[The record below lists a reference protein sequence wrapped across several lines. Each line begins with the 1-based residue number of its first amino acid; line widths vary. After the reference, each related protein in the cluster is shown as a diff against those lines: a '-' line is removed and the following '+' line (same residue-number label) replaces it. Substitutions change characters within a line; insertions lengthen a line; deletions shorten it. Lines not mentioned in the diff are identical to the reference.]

1 MHETRI
7 NKKTLI
13 LVVLFL
19 TPVLFVPQ
27 SFASGTTQINTFAG
41 GANSITV
48 SSDGNNTSSD
58 LQLDIERNVTF
69 QDASFVVEG
78 QSAADTPGSVWIN
91 STTGNTI
98 WTYSGVGYGDLSQQN
113 TFQTGYTYDTLQLNN
128 SSGMPS
134 PILLPKNASIQSSH
148 ANITFSP
155 QIDAQ
160 YVQVGAVQTMMLGD
174 SNADNLTDAFVFSTD
189 NATTSVNTA
198 FAVVESNQI
207 TMQYSLGNWT
217 STCINSNQM
226 RIADMNNDSYDDVV
240 TFAEG
245 SSMMCIHYYNSS
257 TMAYDA
263 WFAVNITSNPIDVQL
278 GDMNQD
284 GFPDFVSIHGYMGDG
299 LVSLTLFNGT
309 TDVVRQDDDIS
320 IYRWNFG
327 QGRASMRTIQI
338 DDFFNRS
345 ELVIIV
351 SDANDDA
358 TEITYDPQQRQLNS
372 NLAKFRNLSSD
383 SIPGDFDGD
392 GDIDFLTPKQSGSV
406 LVINNETEWLQ
417 TPLFDVLQTINASIA
432 DHDND
437 GVASLFTPNPQ
448 FGDGVPSTIEGNIGL
463 RSISTT
469 ALGSPSVSPLTPYS
483 VPRDIQFADINHDG
497 LLDHFVLA
505 GETSQGVFIGAWHN
519 ITLDTDVDG
528 DDDLWAEGYSS
539 TTIPHLGVLTLTDTN
554 NVIKDS
560 IAPFLPAYPGISDG
574 YGIEM
579 VTNMMSISSNSN
591 GTANFTD
598 LKIAYDIEFGVT
610 TSAGTIGSLSNS
622 LNQQML
628 PGSGTF
634 TITLPVETT
643 KPGQFDAT
651 YLSMNYT
658 LGAPN
663 LALPPTPVLTVQ
675 SLTDLGV
682 TIEWQAISEFG
693 SDLQEFHV
701 FRMSP
706 TSSYDYSSP
715 YDTVVGQNYYSDPN
729 VDIGSTYGYIVR
741 SVHPYGIVSNL
752 SQPLEVTIPNPPAP
766 AAVTNVQFVDLDTE
780 TSSAPMKVSWDASV
794 DSMMVSKYGV
804 YVSKSE
810 FSSDPYDPEESPWV
824 NFSSNPI
831 EPCMGSPCF
840 ENDGKFFRSVAT
852 VSSSITEIEISNTSE
867 YMTLVDT
874 ISNEWET
881 VPSEPIQD
889 GNQYWVVV
897 AAFDWR
903 ENASLPL
910 PFAGPTTA
918 FNNSYISSQLDV
930 VVESGPSGAT
940 SPVLESTSP
949 LSIHVDAYYLDEA
962 QQPIPIENAN
972 LELTMTY
979 GSETLVLNGQSDSN
993 GQWLAIDVDD
1003 LHAAVIPQTLLD
1015 YAASPDGAVSIDV
1028 SMEAIEVVDTQPYAS
1043 ATASDSMG
1051 TAITVEL
1058 AGPTSPVDMDA
1069 NDAIDINI
1077 TLSAVDSVNPAHQAS
1092 LEGTTILWEAFNDSS
1107 QNASMSGSETISGG
1121 KIRIVSSFENISMLE
1136 FSVDAENRLMFGTT
1150 SLTVSL
1156 NEYTVPTQNN
1166 ETNQTETEWVPTSI
1180 QSVTIACESST
1191 ILTNQQAAD
1200 DPIECLV
1207 ENVNP
1212 FTVDVVVSVTESP
1225 SLFKTP
1231 AAVTIAA
1238 NGTATVAFTPKY
1250 EDPLWARQNDAGV
1263 ENQFSIQ
1270 LRTSSPDYD
1279 IPGEPVLEN
1288 DVVTWTADLFVE
1300 VQTKPDSEEKGSS
1313 NVALIGGGVGLVV
1326 LAVVGFILYRRAS
1339 ADFDDGSFYEE
1350 EEEFIEEVDEPIEI
1364 PQSKP
1369 LDEFED
1375 KTIRDEPEF
1384 IERPSDSLISEVT
1397 ESVKQDSE
1405 SEPVLESEDVEEAE
1419 AEAEEDD
1426 GISVDEYGTEWYE
1439 DEVGQWWYRE
1449 EGAEDWSEYNE

>member
-27 SFASGTTQINTFAG
+27 SFASGTTQINTFVG

-48 SSDGNNTSSD
+48 SSDGNNTSND

-91 STTGNTI
+91 STSSNTI

-113 TFQTGYTYDTLQLNN
+113 TFQTGDTYDTLQLNN
-128 SSGMPS
+128 TSGMPS
-134 PILLPKNASIQSSH
+134 PILMPKNASIQSSH

-155 QIDAQ
+155 EIDAQ

-174 SNADNLTDAFVFSTD
+174 SNADDLTDAFVFSTD
-189 NATTSVNTA
+189 HATTNANTA
-198 FAVVESNQI
+198 FAVVESNQSS
-207 TMQYSLGNWT
+207 MQYNLSNWT

-240 TFAEG
+240 TFSGG
-245 SSMMCIHYYNSS
+245 SSMMCIHYFNST
-257 TMAYDA
+257 TMTYDA

-284 GFPDFVSIHGYMGDG
+284 GFPDFVSIHGFMGNG

-309 TDVVRQDDDIS
+309 SNAVRQDDDIS
-320 IYRWNFG
+320 IYQWDFG
-327 QGRASMRTIQI
+327 DGRASMRTIQI

-372 NLAKFRNLSSD
+372 NTFKFRNLSSD
-383 SIPGDFDGD
+383 SVPGDFDGD
-392 GDIDFLTPKQSGSV
+392 GNIDFLTPKQTGAV
-406 LVINNETEWLQ
+406 LIINNGTGWSQ
-417 TPLFDVLQTINASIA
+417 TPLLDVLQTMNASVA

-448 FGDGVPSTIEGNIGL
+448 FADGVSSTIEGNIGL

-469 ALGSPSVSPLTPYS
+469 ALGSPSMSPLTPYS

-497 LLDHFVLA
+497 LLEHFVLA
-505 GETSQGVFIGAWHN
+505 GEGSQGVFIGAWHN

-539 TTIPHLGVLTLTDTN
+539 TTISHLGVLTLTDN
-554 NVIKDS
+554 NDVIKDS

-579 VTNMMSISSNSN
+579 VSNMMSISSNSK
-591 GTANFTD
+591 GTANFSD
-598 LKIAYDIEFGVT
+598 LKIAYDIEFEVK

-634 TITLPVETT
+634 TITLPVETS
-643 KPGQFDAT
+643 KSGQFDAT

-663 LALPPTPVLTVQ
+663 LALPPTPVLTEQ
-675 SLTDLGV
+675 SLTELGV
-682 TIEWQAISEFG
+682 TIEWQPISEFG
-693 SDLQEFHV
+693 SDLQEFHI

-715 YDTVVGQNYYSDPN
+715 YDTVIGQNQYSDSN
-729 VDIGSTYGYIVR
+729 VAIGSTYGYIVR
-741 SVHPYGIVSNL
+741 SVHSYGVVSNL

-766 AAVTNVQFVDLDTE
+766 AAVTNVQLLDLDTE
-780 TSSAPMKVSWDASV
+780 TASAPMKVSWDASI
-794 DSMMVSKYGV
+794 DSSVVEYGV
-804 YVSKSE
+804 YVAKSNLDASGLNNELTSSKAYS
-810 FSSDPYDPEESPWV
+810 
-824 NFSSNPI
+824 I
-831 EPCMGSPCF
+831 
-840 ENDGKFFRSVAT
+840 DGISYVAVAT
-852 VSSSITEIEISNTSE
+852 VSSSTTEVEISETSE
-867 YMTLVDT
+867 YVDASGT
-874 ISNEWET
+874 T
-881 VPSEPIQD
+881 ASEAIQD
-889 GNQYWVVV
+889 GEQYWVAI
-897 AAFDWR
+897 AAIDTYD
-903 ENASLPL
+903 NATLPL
-910 PFAGPTTA
+910 PSAGPTTA
-918 FNNSYISSQLDV
+918 FNNTYINSQLELTV
-930 VVESGPSGAT
+930 SSGPIGA
-940 SPVLESTSP
+940 SEDVLESNSP
-949 LSIHVDAYYLDEA
+949 LSVSVYAHYLDDA
-962 QQPIPIENAN
+962 QQQVAIENAQ
-972 LELTMTY
+972 LEMTMTY
-979 GSETLVLNGQSDSN
+979 GSETLILNGQSDSN
-993 GQWLAIDVDD
+993 GQWIAIDVDD
-1003 LHAAVIPQTLLD
+1003 LHAAAIPQTLLD
-1015 YAASPDGAVSIDV
+1015 FAASTDGVVSIDV
-1028 SMEAIEVVDTQPYAS
+1028 SMAAIEEVDTQPYAS
-1043 ATASDSMG
+1043 ATASASMG

-1107 QNASMSGSETISGG
+1107 QDASMSGSETTSGG
-1121 KIRIVSSFENISMLE
+1121 KIRIASSFENISRIE
-1136 FSVDAENRLMFGTT
+1136 FSVDAGNRIMFGTT

-1191 ILTNQQAAD
+1191 ILTNQQATD

-1207 ENVNP
+1207 ENMNP
-1212 FTVDVVVSVTESP
+1212 FAVEVVVSVTESP

-1231 AAVTIAA
+1231 PGAVNIVA

-1300 VQTKPDSEEKGSS
+1300 VQTKPDSEEKSSS
-1313 NVALIGGGVGLVV
+1313 NVALIGGGVGLAV

-1350 EEEFIEEVDEPIEI
+1350 EEDFIEEVDEPVEI
-1364 PQSKP
+1364 PQGKP

-1375 KTIRDEPEF
+1375 KTIRDEPEI

-1397 ESVKQDSE
+1397 ESAEEDSE
-1405 SEPVLESEDVEEAE
+1405 SEPEAEPGDVEEAE

>member
-160 YVQVGAVQTMMLGD
+160 YVQVGAVQKMMLGD

-189 NATTSVNTA
+189 NATTSANTA
-198 FAVVESNQI
+198 FAVVESNQS
-207 TMQYSLGNWT
+207 TMQYNLGNWT
-217 STCINSNQM
+217 STCISSNQM

-245 SSMMCIHYYNSS
+245 SSMMCIHYYNS
-257 TMAYDA
+257 TTLAYDA

-284 GFPDFVSIHGYMGDG
+284 GFPDFVTIHGFMGDG

-309 TDVVRQDDDIS
+309 TDVTRQDDDIP
-320 IYRWNFG
+320 IFRWNFG
-327 QGRASMRTIQI
+327 QGRASMRTIQV

-345 ELVIIV
+345 ELTIIV
-351 SDANDDA
+351 SDANNDA
-358 TEITYDPQQRQLNS
+358 TEITYDPQQRQLNA
-372 NLAKFRNLSSD
+372 NLNKFRNLSSD
-383 SIPGDFDGD
+383 SVPGDFDGD

-406 LVINNETEWLQ
+406 LVINNQTDWLQ
-417 TPLFDVLQTINASIA
+417 TPLLDVIQTMNASIA

-448 FGDGVPSTIEGNIGL
+448 FGDGVSSTIEGNIGL
-463 RSISTT
+463 RSVSTT
-469 ALGSPSVSPLTPYS
+469 ALGSPSMSPLTPYS

-505 GETSQGVFIGAWHN
+505 GESSQGVFIGAWHN

-610 TSAGTIGSLSNS
+610 TSAGTIASLSNS

-643 KPGQFDAT
+643 KSGQFDAT

-675 SLTDLGV
+675 SLTELGV

-715 YDTVVGQNYYSDPN
+715 YDTVVGQNYYSDSS

-741 SVHPYGIVSNL
+741 SIHPYGIVSNL

-780 TSSAPMKVSWDASV
+780 TSSAPMKVSWDASI
-794 DSMMVSKYGV
+794 DSGVVEYGV
-804 YVSKSE
+804 YVAKSNLDASGLNNELTPSKAYS
-810 FSSDPYDPEESPWV
+810 
-824 NFSSNPI
+824 I
-831 EPCMGSPCF
+831 
-840 ENDGKFFRSVAT
+840 DGISYVAVAT
-852 VSSSITEIEISNTSE
+852 VSSSTTEVEISETSE
-867 YMTLVDT
+867 YVDASGT
-874 ISNEWET
+874 T
-881 VPSEPIQD
+881 ASEAIQD
-889 GNQYWVVV
+889 GEQYWVAI
-897 AAFDWR
+897 AAIDTYD
-903 ENASLPL
+903 NATLPL

-918 FNNSYISSQLDV
+918 FNNTYINSQLELTV
-930 VVESGPSGAT
+930 ASGPTGA
-940 SPVLESTSP
+940 SENVLESNSP
-949 LSIHVDAYYLDEA
+949 LSISVYAHYLDDA
-962 QQPIPIENAN
+962 QQEVAIENAQ
-972 LELTMTY
+972 LEMTMTY

-993 GQWLAIDVDD
+993 GQWVAIDVDD
-1003 LHAAVIPQTLLD
+1003 LHDAAIPQTLLD
-1015 YAASPDGAVSIDV
+1015 YAASADGVVSIDV
-1028 SMEAIEVVDTQPYAS
+1028 SMEAIEIVDTQPYTS

-1058 AGPTSPVDMDA
+1058 TGPTSPVDMDA
-1069 NDAIDINI
+1069 NDAIDINV

-1121 KIRIVSSFENISMLE
+1121 KIRIVSSFEDMSRIE
-1136 FSVDAENRLMFGTT
+1136 FSVDVGTRIMFGTT

-1166 ETNQTETEWVPTSI
+1166 ETNQTEPEWIPTSI

-1207 ENVNP
+1207 ENLNP
-1212 FTVDVVVSVTESP
+1212 FAVDVVVSVTESP

-1231 AAVTIAA
+1231 GAVNIAA

-1300 VQTKPDSEEKGSS
+1300 VQTKPDSEEKSSS
-1313 NVALIGGGVGLVV
+1313 NAALIGGGAGLVV

-1350 EEEFIEEVDEPIEI
+1350 EEDFTEEVAEPVEI
-1364 PQSKP
+1364 PQGKP

-1375 KTIRDEPEF
+1375 KTIRDEPET

-1397 ESVKQDSE
+1397 ESADEDSE
-1405 SEPVLESEDVEEAE
+1405 LEAEAEPEDVEEAE
-1419 AEAEEDD
+1419 AEEEDD